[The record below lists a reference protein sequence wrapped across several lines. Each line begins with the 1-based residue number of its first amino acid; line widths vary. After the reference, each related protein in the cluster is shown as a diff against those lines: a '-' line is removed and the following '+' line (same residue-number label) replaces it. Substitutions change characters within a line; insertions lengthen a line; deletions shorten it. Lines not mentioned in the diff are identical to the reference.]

1 MVVEELN
8 SIWQKCI
15 EYWLCKMML
24 GKYIMKVVYLLK
36 WFKIEPP
43 KFQVSHTKAAGQH
56 LVRIC
61 GMYCIRMKTLGLF
74 KFSFI
79 YTTVYV
85 CMFIRKL
92 LSCVQLFATPWGVA
106 CQASLSMEF
115 SSKNTGVGC
124 HALLQGIFLTQGLNL
139 GLLHCKQILYCLC
152 YQ

>member
-1 MVVEELN
+1 
-8 SIWQKCI
+8 
-15 EYWLCKMML
+15 ML
-24 GKYIMKVVYLLK
+24 GNYIMKVVYLLK